1 MDNMTLE
8 EGFSK
13 VEEMIAKLQEEELPL
28 EQSFALYKEGMELL
42 KNCTEKID
50 YVEKQVKIMSGEGEL
65 DDFS

>member
-42 KNCTEKID
+42 KSCTEKID

>member
-13 VEEMIAKLQEEELPL
+13 VEETIAKLQEEELPL